1 MGGGVRWG
9 GFRGAPY
16 TAKRESGD
24 DHEMRVV
31 AAQHRTRDRISE
43 RAFKLIWQPILFR
56 PRRRRIT
63 CPARF
68 RDGKICLSMDCGLLE
83 RDK

>member
-1 MGGGVRWG
+1 MGTSLPDCSRAVADRAIALTGADWGGVRWG

-31 AAQHRTRDRISE
+31 AA
-43 RAFKLIWQPILFR
+43 
-56 PRRRRIT
+56 
-63 CPARF
+63 
-68 RDGKICLSMDCGLLE
+68 
-83 RDK
+83 